1 MLFEKS
7 EQVLLFV
14 NYMNKRHK
22 NIKFL
27 FQSEKDN
34 SSSFLDVRY
43 AEKKINL
50 EQAFSDKIRS
60 LGYPIIL
67 VAL

>member
-27 FQSEKDN
+27 FQSEKHN

-60 LGYPIIL
+60 LVYPIIL